1 MLIRTGKPRPWS
13 AFGTSAQVAPNVLSD
28 TCTQRLSQ
36 WIEDCITNHSSC
48 KSLTQSARPARLL
61 KVELLTDT
69 ADPTVILI
77 SVDQE
82 DDYKYVALS
91 HYWARSKPIKT
102 TSLNVHERSAGIQ
115 WGDLPEVFQDTVRLS
130 LRLGIRYIW
139 IDSLC
144 IIQGDETDWLAES
157 PKMRAIYQDAYV
169 VFAAHGHTLA
179 LEKEEK
185 RCTFEGITDS
195 IASFSDTDVMVRQS
209 IDHDNFVNPADD
221 TDSWF
226 GRAWCFQERLF
237 SSRILHFGGAQ
248 EEIWFECNEHACCE
262 CGGMAH
268 VTQDGADSTWSHP
281 KTRFARALKK
291 SEALQSEERMQLVW
305 RTYSALCETFTSQG
319 LTHPADTLVAFSSLI
334 ERLSPYLGEYFAG
347 LWKHNILVGLQWE
360 SVDGRKSQRHPS
372 YVAPSFSWAS
382 RSGPIVWYVSDE
394 YLTPNREKCTF
405 AEVLDIRCESTL
417 GSSFGRY
424 LSGYIKLRGYITTM
438 RFEDIP
444 GCYSLGRLKIFKETA
459 SDATKDRKSRSIIQK
474 VSNRSKKVD
483 KTSESYERQQRRQRE
498 EDCCWVCMDAVED
511 MLEARA
517 KTVTCL
523 DIMRDKVP
531 LGSRAYISALVLWS
545 VPGGAGHF
553 RRIGFSTMTPQ
564 FFRGAELADVT
575 IV

>member
-1 MLIRTGKPRPWS
+1 MLTGTGKPSPWS
-13 AFGTSAQVAPNVLSD
+13 AFASSAQVAPNVLSD

-36 WIEDCITNHSSC
+36 WIENCIANHSSC
-48 KSLTQSARPARLL
+48 KGLVQRAKPTRLL
-61 KVELLTDT
+61 KVESMDT
-69 ADPTVILI
+69 ANPTVTLILI
-77 SVDQE
+77 DQE

-91 HYWARSKPIKT
+91 HCIKT
-102 TSLNVHERSAGIQ
+102 TSLNVRGRFAGIK
-115 WGDLPEVFQDTVRLS
+115 WGDLPEVFQDTIRLS

-157 PKMRAIYQDAYV
+157 PKMGAIYQNAYV
-169 VFAAHGHTLA
+169 VFAAHGNALA

-185 RCTFEGITDS
+185 RCTHEGITDS
-195 IASFSDTDVMVRQS
+195 IASFGDTDVMVRQT

-237 SSRILHFGGAQ
+237 SSRILHFG
-248 EEIWFECNEHACCE
+248 EEIWFECNEHIGCE

-268 VTQDGADSTWSHP
+268 VTQDGADSTWNHQ
-281 KTRFARALKK
+281 KAHFARTLKK
-291 SEALQSEERMQLVW
+291 SEALQPEERMELVW

-319 LTHPADTLVAFSSLI
+319 LTHPADTLMAFSSLI
-334 ERLSPYLGEYFAG
+334 DQVSPYLGEYFAG
-347 LWKHNILVGLQWE
+347 LWKHNLLIGLQWE

-382 RSGPIVWYVSDE
+382 RNGPVVWYISDE
-394 YLTPNREKCTF
+394 YLTPNRERCTF
-405 AEVLDIRCESTL
+405 AEVLDIRCESTP

-424 LSGYIKLRGYITTM
+424 LGGYIKLRGYTTTM
-438 RFEDIP
+438 RFEKIP
-444 GCYSLGRLKIFKETA
+444 GCYSLGRLKVFKETA
-459 SDATKDRKSRSIIQK
+459 SDETKDRRP
-474 VSNRSKKVD
+474 KKV
-483 KTSESYERQQRRQRE
+483 KRRRRE
-498 EDCCWVCMDAVED
+498 DDGCWVCMDAIED

-523 DIMRDKVP
+523 DIMRDQVP
-531 LGSRAYISALVLWS
+531 AGSRAYISTLILWP

-553 RRIGFSTMTPQ
+553 RRIGFSTMTPE
-564 FFRGAELADVT
+564 FFQGAELADGT